1 MYERELAFANELAD
15 RAAEI
20 GTKLF
25 RQSGLEIRRKADRSL
40 VTKADTMIERTLRE
54 SIGIAF
60 PGDRILGEEEGGS
73 HDPVGRVWILDPID
87 GTANYARG
95 IPVWATL
102 IALQVDGEGVVGVAG
117 APLLGERYAAVRGAG
132 ATMDGARIE
141 VSDISVIGDA
151 QVLFQEFDELTRE
164 RYREASLG
172 LARDAWRTRG
182 FGDFW
187 GHALVARGAAEVV
200 LEPGLAI
207 WDYAAL
213 QVIVE
218 EAGGTV
224 SMFDGSPLTH
234 GGSMLATNGALH
246 EEVLR
251 RFSASPA
258 ASRQ

>member
-1 MYERELAFANELAD
+1 MYERELAFAHELAD

-20 GTKLF
+20 GTRLF
-25 RQSGLEIRRKADRSL
+25 RQDGLDIRRKADRSL
-40 VTKADTMIERTLRE
+40 VTQADTMIERTLRE
-54 SIGIAF
+54 AIGATF
-60 PGDRILGEEEGGS
+60 PRDRILGEEEGGS
-73 HDPVGRVWILDPID
+73 HDAAGRVWILDPID

-102 IALQVDGEGVVGVAG
+102 IALQIDGAGVLGVAS
-117 APLLGERYAAVRGAG
+117 APLLGERYAAVRGEG
-132 ATMDGARIE
+132 ATMNAAAIE

-187 GHALVARGAAEVV
+187 AHALVARGAAEIV

-213 QVIVE
+213 EVIVE
-218 EAGGTV
+218 EAGGQV
-224 SMFDGSPLTH
+224 STFDGSPLAH
-234 GGSMLATNGALH
+234 GRSMLATNGALH
-246 EEVLR
+246 NEVIR
-251 RFSASPA
+251 RFSASPEA
-258 ASRQ
+258 ARQ

>member
-1 MYERELAFANELAD
+1 MYDDELAFAHHLAD

-20 GTKLF
+20 GAKLF
-25 RQSGLEIRRKADRSL
+25 RESGLEIRRKADRSL
-40 VTKADTMIERTLRE
+40 VTQADTSIERTLRE
-54 SIGIAF
+54 AIEVAF
-60 PGDRILGEEEGGS
+60 PHDRILGEEEGGS
-73 HDPVGRVWILDPID
+73 HDPTGRVWILDPID

-102 IALQVDGEGVVGVAG
+102 IALQVDGAGVLGVAS
-117 APLLGERYAAVRGAG
+117 APLLGERYAAARGKG
-132 ATMDGARIE
+132 ATMDGASIH

-151 QVLFQEFDELTRE
+151 QVLFQEFDELTRQ

-213 QVIVE
+213 EVIVE
-218 EAGGTV
+218 EAGGQV
-224 SMFDGSPLTH
+224 STFDGSPLTH

-246 EEVLR
+246 DEVLR
-251 RFSASPA
+251 RL
-258 ASRQ
+258 ASR

>member
-1 MYERELAFANELAD
+1 MYEDELAFAHHLAD

-20 GTKLF
+20 GAKLF
-25 RQSGLEIRRKADRSL
+25 RESGLEIRRKADRSL
-40 VTKADTMIERTLRE
+40 VTQADTKIERTLRE
-54 SIGIAF
+54 AIEVAF
-60 PGDRILGEEEGGS
+60 PNDRILGEEEGGS
-73 HDPVGRVWILDPID
+73 HDASGRVWILDPID

-102 IALQVDGEGVVGVAG
+102 IALQVDGAGALGVAS
-117 APLLGERYAAVRGAG
+117 APLLGERYAAVRGGG
-132 ATMDGARIE
+132 ATMDGAPIR

-151 QVLFQEFDELTRE
+151 QVLFQEFDELTRQ

-200 LEPGLAI
+200 LEPALAI

-213 QVIVE
+213 EVIVE
-218 EAGGTV
+218 EAGGRAST
-224 SMFDGSPLTH
+224 FEGSPLTH

-246 EEVLR
+246 DEILR
-251 RFSASPA
+251 RLSP
-258 ASRQ
+258 S